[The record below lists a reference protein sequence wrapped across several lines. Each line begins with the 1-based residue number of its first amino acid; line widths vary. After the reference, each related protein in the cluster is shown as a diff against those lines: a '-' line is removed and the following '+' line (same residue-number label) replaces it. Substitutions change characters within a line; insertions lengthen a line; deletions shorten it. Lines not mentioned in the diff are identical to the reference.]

1 MVYLCGQTFF
11 FDFGHIDIPLEVFQ
25 INSPHAAICT
35 QGFVNTLCY
44 FYSHYLAA
52 FLIFKQY
59 AFNYTIFM
67 LLDTMVIFLLL
78 SSVIT
83 LPRKPSKNKKIVARK
98 GFTCRSMCK
107 GIYDL
112 CSVSA
117 DSITKQMLCFNSKLL
132 CNYNC
137 VENKWNKF
145 QLKRQTKVVKKSKFE
160 KHLRE

>member
-1 MVYLCGQTFF
+1 
-11 FDFGHIDIPLEVFQ
+11 
-25 INSPHAAICT
+25 
-35 QGFVNTLCY
+35 
-44 FYSHYLAA
+44 
-52 FLIFKQY
+52 
-59 AFNYTIFM
+59 M

-160 KHLRE
+160 KHLREWMQKIFQQNFVKYFSMTNFFNFLNILIYLDWIISRCKIGQM